1 MILTQRRTVQS
12 LIATLS
18 DLRTLLF
25 DHDTNGIST
34 LEKHARLVIASYQLR
49 RTRNMEEILY
59 SSPNATSRSKSLWLD
74 ICLLARLGIAFQ
86 NFKDIVLP
94 LPSFKQVT
102 INLVLRPLAP
112 ANPSQPP
119 LNLKQTFGVLQLDL
133 ASATTKAVLA
143 RNWTVAKS
151 EREFAKQQKQKPK
164 IHAEVQMLMS
174 LNSDE
179 STTSG
184 LFPYFGCSKLS
195 CLMCNRFIQSYGRF
209 RTRGCHGRLFEPWR
223 VPRVDRLLP
232 GHADLTAKALI
243 LVQKEVTKILKA
255 SVEGHIQ
262 HERTSVIGGSS
273 VLSGRQE
280 ERSQKQLQIERL
292 GMKSQRDRVAGM
304 FRR

>member
-1 MILTQRRTVQS
+1 
-12 LIATLS
+12 
-18 DLRTLLF
+18 
-25 DHDTNGIST
+25 
-34 LEKHARLVIASYQLR
+34 
-49 RTRNMEEILY
+49 MEEILY

-209 RTRGCHGRLFEPWR
+209 RTRGCHGRLFKPWR